1 MKTTSKASIIILSL
15 CEVIVGILLLMNP
28 VSFTTGVI
36 IFLGI
41 VLIIVGIAGVVQY
54 FRDPPEVAVLKKE
67 LVRGCAAILGGLFC
81 VTKSGWFIVAFP
93 ILTRLY
99 GIVVLVTGLIKVQ
112 WTIDKIRLKQKHKFW
127 TALNAV
133 LTILFAVI
141 VLCNPF
147 SSTAFLWTFIAV
159 GLIVEAVID
168 IIMAI
173 FTKEKA
179 I

>member
-1 MKTTSKASIIILSL
+1 MKTASKASIIILSL

-36 IFLGI
+36 IFLGV
-41 VLIIVGIAGVVQY
+41 VLIVVGTASVVQY

-67 LVRGCAAILGGLFC
+67 LVRGCVAILGGLFC
-81 VTKSGWFIVAFP
+81 VMKSGWFIVAFP

-99 GIVVLVTGLIKVQ
+99 GVVTLVTGLVKVQ
-112 WTIDKIRLKQKHKFW
+112 WTIDKIRLKQKRWIW
-127 TALNAV
+127 TTFDAV
-133 LTILFAVI
+133 LTIIFAAI

-147 SSTAFLWTFIAV
+147 SSTAVLWIFIAV

-168 IIMAI
+168 IITAI
-173 FTKEKA
+173 FIKN
-179 I
+179 